1 MINMNPVL
9 FLENKPVNNVIISGS
24 FDSFSMHDDIIQEM
38 ELAQYNYNNA
48 VKQLEILISE
58 QDTIMNNNRLY
69 YRPLTEGLAGDAVDV
84 VTSAIDAI
92 IGFITNMFS
101 KFFMSVNKIIGRDA
115 KWYQKY
121 KNTILSSNFKLPAA
135 DDKFSNWKDYKLD
148 RIKKSL
154 IDKSFSE
161 NDKQLLDMLSDDAKK
176 FEDDIFRRIGGS
188 RGEIDSNIT
197 DFKAQCE
204 YLYSGPDKDVDVS
217 IVQNNIKTYF
227 EFCADFLT
235 GKNSSVYNT
244 IAKDSKKLDESKRN
258 VMEAINKK
266 VQGWKGIGKNT
277 SNTPQEQSQPSSGS
291 TGADKAAGG
300 EESTQGTSSN
310 DESAMIFDIAS
321 YYKLRSIY
329 EVDGTESKSE
339 DKNNDGGGAK
349 MQTPEVKKDDE
360 SKKDVSDELTELKE
374 KALKFFKLTGNA
386 IGAQMSSAVQAY
398 NQYNKLFRWAIKN
411 QGGNDNNTEN
421 KADTGDNNNKENKT
435 NNDDQKKNNNT
446 KNEKIVGNAIQ
457 RLNQAKNREKS

>member
-9 FLENKPVNNVIISGS
+9 FLENKPTNNIIISGS
-24 FDSFSMHDDIIQEM
+24 FNSISSHDDILQEM

-101 KFFMSVNKIIGRDA
+101 KFFLSVNKIIGRDA

-154 IDKSFSE
+154 IDRSFSE

-204 YLYSGPDKDVDVS
+204 YLYSGPDKEVDVS

-227 EFCADFLT
+227 DFCADFLT

-258 VMEAINKK
+258 IMESINKK
-266 VQGWKGIGKNT
+266 VQGWKNIGKNT
-277 SNTPQEQSQPSSGS
+277 SNTSQPPSGS
-291 TGADKAAGG
+291 TEIK
-300 EESTQGTSSN
+300 S
-310 DESAMIFDIAS
+310 MMFDIAS

-329 EVDGTESKSE
+329 EKTDGTESKSE

-411 QGGNDNNTEN
+411 QNKENNNTNTEN
-421 KADTGDNNNKENKT
+421 NENNKKEENKEEES
-435 NNDDQKKNNNT
+435 KKNS
-446 KNEKIVGNAIQ
+446 K
-457 RLNQAKNREKS
+457 

>member
-9 FLENKPVNNVIISGS
+9 FLENKPTNNIIISGS
-24 FDSFSMHDDIIQEM
+24 FNSISSHDDILQEM

-101 KFFMSVNKIIGRDA
+101 KFFLSVNKIIGRDA

-154 IDKSFSE
+154 IDRSFSE

-204 YLYSGPDKDVDVS
+204 YLYSGPDKEVDVS

-227 EFCADFLT
+227 DFCADFLT

-258 VMEAINKK
+258 IMESINKK
-266 VQGWKGIGKNT
+266 VQGWKNIGKNT
-277 SNTPQEQSQPSSGS
+277 SNTSQPPSGS
-291 TGADKAAGG
+291 TEIKSTGG
-300 EESTQGTSSN
+300 EESTPDKTSKAYST
-310 DESAMIFDIAS
+310 
-321 YYKLRSIY
+321 L
-329 EVDGTESKSE
+329 
-339 DKNNDGGGAK
+339 
-349 MQTPEVKKDDE
+349 VKK
-360 SKKDVSDELTELKE
+360 T
-374 KALKFFKLTGNA
+374 A
-386 IGAQMSSAVQAY
+386 IFVATST
-398 NQYNKLFRWAIKN
+398 I
-411 QGGNDNNTEN
+411 
-421 KADTGDNNNKENKT
+421 
-435 NNDDQKKNNNT
+435 
-446 KNEKIVGNAIQ
+446 
-457 RLNQAKNREKS
+457 